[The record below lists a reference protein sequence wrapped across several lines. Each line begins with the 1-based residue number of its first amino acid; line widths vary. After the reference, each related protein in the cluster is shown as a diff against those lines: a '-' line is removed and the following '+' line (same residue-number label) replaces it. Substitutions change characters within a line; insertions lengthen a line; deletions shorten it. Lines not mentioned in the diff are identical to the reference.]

1 MKISVIVPVY
11 NCEAYLPACMDS
23 ILNQTYSDLEIIVV
37 DDGSADGSPAICDA
51 YAQKD
56 TRIQVIHQENQGVS
70 AARNAGLD
78 IAVGD
83 FIAFVDSDDT
93 LEPDMYQVLVELAQ
107 AHQADIAHCGYKKIR
122 LDESTKDVGGTEIL
136 LVQDSAEASKCL
148 LRGQYFVGS
157 PWNKLYKSHLFQNIR
172 FDPTIKNNE
181 DILVN
186 ALVFQKATKLA
197 FWDVPKY
204 HYYERTVNSWS
215 RNNHIQAKTDC
226 TIVSQRILD
235 LYRGSA
241 LESIC
246 VGRYYYALLDLYR
259 TCLLEAPEQTFQ
271 KRDDIHRRMKELTR
285 TYRVDYGR
293 SIWNYRF
300 MRYFPRLYVFVYRVY
315 GRIRT
320 QNNDL

>member
-11 NCEAYLPACMDS
+11 NCEPYLPACLDS

-37 DDGSADGSPAICDA
+37 DDGSTDGSPAICDA
-51 YAQKD
+51 YTQKD
-56 TRIQVIHQENQGVS
+56 ARIRVIHQENQGVS
-70 AARNAGLD
+70 VARNTGLD
-78 IAVGD
+78 IASGE

-93 LEPDMYQVLVELAQ
+93 LEPDMYQLLMELAQ
-107 AHQADIAHCGYKKIR
+107 THQADIAHCGYKKVR
-122 LDESTKDVGGTEIL
+122 LDGSSKDVCGTDVL

-157 PWNKLYKSHLFQNIR
+157 PWNKLYKRHLFQDIR
-172 FDPTIKNNE
+172 FDPTLKNNE

-186 ALVFQKATKLA
+186 VLVFQKAIKLV
-197 FWDVPKY
+197 FWDAPKY

-215 RNNHIQAKTDC
+215 RNNHIRAKTDC
-226 TIVSQRILD
+226 ATVAQKILD
-235 LYRGSA
+235 IYRDSP

-259 TCLLEAPEQTFQ
+259 TCLLESPKQTLQ
-271 KRDDIHRRMKELTR
+271 KREDIHQCMKTLVR
-285 TYRVDYGR
+285 TYRADYGR

-300 MRYFPRLYVFVYRVY
+300 MRYFPLLYVFVYRVY
-315 GRIRT
+315 GWIRT
-320 QNNDL
+320 PNNDL